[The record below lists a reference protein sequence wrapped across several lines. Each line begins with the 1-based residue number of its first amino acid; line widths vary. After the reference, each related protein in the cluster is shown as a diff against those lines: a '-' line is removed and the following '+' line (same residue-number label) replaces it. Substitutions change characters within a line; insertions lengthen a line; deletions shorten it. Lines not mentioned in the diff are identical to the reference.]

1 MKGFLSPRDC
11 DPRVSRWTSP
21 HYLSRNE
28 RVRAAGILCLVLPG
42 TGGLPRDYRRVAD
55 QAADLGLH
63 ALVLRYPNDVSI
75 NELASGDLSRH
86 EALRRTVWDGIP
98 REGMDGLPE
107 GECLR
112 DRLVAALAAAAR
124 TRPDEGWEAFLADGE
139 PVWESLA
146 LVGHSLGG
154 GYAALLAADHAVERV
169 VCAAWADWD
178 RGAGGISPWVS
189 GRWATPEPRRFCLF
203 HRRDE
208 LVPESVAR
216 RMAAA
221 VCPDATESV
230 VESDDPPYAH
240 ARVLWTDLDPARE
253 HPTAAPHHN
262 ALAVDVELPRFWDGA
277 NMLADAWTYLL
288 VSRR

>member
-11 DPRVSRWTSP
+11 DARVQRWTSP
-21 HYLSRNE
+21 HYLSRND
-28 RVRAAGILCLVLPG
+28 RVKAAGRLCLILPG

-75 NELASGDLSRH
+75 NELASGDVARH
-86 EALRRTVWDGIP
+86 EGLRRTVWDGRA
-98 REGMDGLPE
+98 REGTEALPE

-112 DRLVAALAAAAR
+112 DRLVSVLAQAAR
-124 TRPDEGWEAFLADGE
+124 TRPDEGWEAFLTDGD
-139 PVWESLA
+139 PVWASLA
-146 LVGHSLGG
+146 VVGHSLGG
-154 GYAALLAADHAVERV
+154 GYAALMAVDHALERV
-169 VCAAWADWD
+169 VCAGWADWD
-178 RGAGGISPWVS
+178 RGPGELSPWTAQA
-189 GRWATPEPRRFCLF
+189 WKTPSDRRFCMF

-208 LVPESVAR
+208 LVPESVAL
-216 RMAAA
+216 A
-221 VCPDATESV
+221 VGASICPQGRNAV
-230 VESDDPPYAH
+230 VESDDPPYGH

-253 HPTAAPHHN
+253 FPTGSPFHN

-288 VSRR
+288 VGN

>member
-11 DPRVSRWTSP
+11 DARVQRWTSP
-21 HYLSRNE
+21 HYLSRND
-28 RVRAAGILCLVLPG
+28 RVRAAGRLCLILPG

-75 NELASGDLSRH
+75 NELAGGDVARH
-86 EALRRTVWDGIP
+86 EGLRRTVWDGAA
-98 REGMDGLPE
+98 REGGEALPE
-107 GECLR
+107 GESLR
-112 DRLVAALAAAAR
+112 DRLVAVLAQAVC
-124 TRPDEGWEAFLADGE
+124 TRPDEGWEAFLSDGD
-139 PVWESLA
+139 PVWGSLA
-146 LVGHSLGG
+146 VVGHSLGG
-154 GYAALLAADHAVERV
+154 GYAALMAVDHALERV
-169 VCAAWADWD
+169 VCAGWADWD
-178 RGAGGISPWVS
+178 RGEGQIASWISRPWS
-189 GRWATPEPRRFCLF
+189 TPTSRRFCLF

-208 LVPESVAR
+208 LVPESVAL

-230 VESDDPPYAH
+230 VESEDPPYAH

-288 VSRR
+288 VEN

>member
-1 MKGFLSPRDC
+1 MKGFLPPRDC
-11 DPRVSRWTSP
+11 DGRVQRWTSP
-21 HYLSRNE
+21 HYLSRND
-28 RVRAAGILCLVLPG
+28 RVRAAGRLCLILPG

-75 NELASGDLSRH
+75 NELAAGDVSRH
-86 EALRRTVWDGIP
+86 EPLRRTVWDG
-98 REGMDGLPE
+98 RVRDGGDALPE

-124 TRPDEGWEAFLADGE
+124 TRPDEGWERFLSEGE
-139 PVWESLA
+139 PAWETFA
-146 LVGHSLGG
+146 VVGHSLGG
-154 GYAALLAADHAVERV
+154 GYAALMALEHPLERV
-169 VCAAWADWD
+169 VCAGWADWD
-178 RGAGGISPWVS
+178 RGVGEIVPWV
-189 GRWATPEPRRFCLF
+189 RRAWATPSSRRFCLF

-208 LVPESVAR
+208 LVPEPVAR

-221 VCPDATESV
+221 VCPEATECV
-230 VESDDPPYAH
+230 VESDDPPYGH

-253 HPTAAPHHN
+253 HPTASPHHN

-288 VSRR
+288 VGN